1 MLRVGYNQGPQL
13 VWWWLDGYIDF
24 SNAQTPHAKE
34 AIRQW
39 FDWHRTTQLPQYAAH
54 LSNLSHQINDSVTSD
69 QVCGWYEDLRSIFA
83 PALDHALHVGAPLLS
98 GLSEA
103 QLRHLE
109 QRYAKGNDEFR
120 DDYLKPVIEDR
131 RNASIKR
138 SVKRFENL
146 YGNLNDTQKRLIA
159 DGIAASPFDPE
170 AWLAERQRRQSQTLL
185 TLRQLISESTE
196 IKHIAT
202 SLRVLTEHIEHSPD
216 ADYRAYQV
224 KLTEYNCAFMA
235 DVHNSTN
242 HQQRRHA
249 NDKLKNWE
257 TDLRRLAIG
266 TR

>member
-1 MLRVGYNQGPQL
+1 MLRTGYNQGPQL

-24 SNAQTPHAKE
+24 NNAQTPQAKE

-39 FDWHRTTQLPQYAAH
+39 FDWHRTTQLPQYAAR
-54 LSNLSHQINDSVTSD
+54 LSDLSHQINDSVTSD

-83 PALDHALHVGAPLLS
+83 PALDHAMHVGAPLVP

-120 DDYLKPVIEDR
+120 EDYLQTVIADR

-138 SVKRFENL
+138 SVKRFENF
-146 YGNLNDTQKRLIA
+146 YGSLNDAQKRLIA
-159 DGIAASPFDPE
+159 DGIAASPFDAE

-185 TLRQLISESTE
+185 TLRQLIAESTAIE
-196 IKHIAT
+196 HVAA
-202 SLRVLTEHIEHSPD
+202 SLRMLTEQIERSPD
-216 ADYRAYQV
+216 SGYRVYQE

-235 DVHNSTN
+235 DVHNSTDDR
-242 HQQRRHA
+242 QRRHA
-249 NDKLKNWE
+249 SDKLKNWG
-257 TDLRRLAIG
+257 TDLRMLGTG